1 MFQITAVIWCV
12 IVNNET
18 NFASEV
24 FFLYTRR
31 KKKTIFQGTTPK
43 KRIQTFRLSF
53 LTTLVQQAFGK
64 ILPLFK
70 ILFSSM
76 VFINGILNH
85 NETIVFELFW

>member
-24 FFLYTRR
+24 FLLYTRR

-53 LTTLVQQAFGK
+53 LTTLV
-64 ILPLFK
+64 
-70 ILFSSM
+70 
-76 VFINGILNH
+76 
-85 NETIVFELFW
+85 